1 MYNMEKHFIRKAHPE
16 FTETEILAYI
26 MGFKEYEEGI
36 KKCEDEIE
44 KLKKQLTQL
53 AENTVGTAKWLI
65 NSDGYYPY
73 CSRCMNEPPSGILT
87 KYCPE
92 CGAKM
97 EE

>member
-1 MYNMEKHFIRKAHPE
+1 MYNMEKYFIRKAHPE

-26 MGFKEYEEGI
+26 MGFKEYEEVLT
-36 KKCEDEIE
+36 KYEEKIE
-44 KLKKQLTQL
+44 KLKKQLS
-53 AENTVGTAKWLI
+53 ENTVGTAKWLI